1 MAYRNAMR
9 RSAITMMVVRG
20 RGATIV
26 YRDSINPDAVRQ
38 PPGQPE
44 IGSAASSG
52 DARIAA
58 NPEDAGSSDGGC
70 GGEMART
77 GRSSLLRRGWY
88 LAHEAQPGSG
98 EYRAA

>member
-1 MAYRNAMR
+1 MVRMAYRNAMR

-44 IGSAASSG
+44 IECDVERCADRGEFEG
-52 DARIAA
+52 
-58 NPEDAGSSDGGC
+58 AGSSD
-70 GGEMART
+70 R
-77 GRSSLLRRGWY
+77 LLRR
-88 LAHEAQPGSG
+88 
-98 EYRAA
+98 AARRDAGGRRIRGHVG